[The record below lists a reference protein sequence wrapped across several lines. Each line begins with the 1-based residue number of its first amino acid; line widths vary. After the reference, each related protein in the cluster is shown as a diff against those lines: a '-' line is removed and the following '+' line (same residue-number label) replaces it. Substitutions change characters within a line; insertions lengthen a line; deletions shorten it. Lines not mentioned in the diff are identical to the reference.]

1 MKKLILITTLF
12 FSSFFLVSQDN
23 SKKKYLVNTIA
34 FYNVENLF
42 DTIDDPKTWDDDRT
56 PNGRDKW
63 TEDIYQK
70 KSKNIARVIS
80 DIGKDLVRT

>member
-12 FSSFFLVSQDN
+12 FSSFFLFSQDN

-42 DTIDDPKTWDDDRT
+42 DTINDPKTWDDDRT
-56 PNGRDKW
+56 PK
-63 TEDIYQK
+63 
-70 KSKNIARVIS
+70 
-80 DIGKDLVRT
+80 GKDRMDQYHL